1 MGMVLLVIPSKEG
14 QITISLSGQFDLS
27 HRYIPDFD
35 FMQLRLNRDT
45 NGIKPTQPIVTSY
58 KRFTVTF
65 KELLINL
72 SLPSDDNRWISPK
85 APNSL
90 TQAIDDIGGALRSDP
105 RVFKRCKLN
114 DKGAAVFHINW
125 SSDIIV
131 DQDSLNR
138 AVVNDVFDDLNELL
152 LYQIRIRCRARR
164 APLSLTDLDNAYL
177 LEVYLENATTRNAAR
192 AFGINN
198 PHLLDTQFLVCLI
211 HGTHHLLPHKL
222 ASADFR
228 YQPGNGV
235 PGYGITTGVEQ
246 LSERTFWTN
255 TLPTSELPRVEN
267 PLPEELGMIVRP
279 DFEVL
284 WKNPIVAP
292 RELINAIGQYV
303 KDWELQI
310 SDLLAS
316 GKNYE
321 ADESALGLQALKD
334 EKAAIADGVFL
345 LENNTALRTCF
356 SWTNEVMLCA
366 IKLQGKSFTGWRLF
380 QLGFILTQIRAIYER
395 CCSEKDLSDHLETA
409 EVLWFS
415 TGGGKTEAYLGIIV
429 MAMLYERLSG
439 RTYGTTAWMRFPLRM
454 LSVQQFQRLSYVVA
468 QANIIRQ
475 REKLGG
481 HPFTIGYFTGTGT
494 PKRITGINESDRND
508 FLPSI
513 SNERLNELKFISDCP
528 YCPEKNSI
536 EMIKDLNN
544 GRIKHICNNPK
555 CWSNIGADEGVYG
568 EGIHGELGIY
578 VSDEE
583 CYRYIPTVMVGTID
597 KLAVISHNKR
607 FRYFFGG
614 ATHYCPQHGFSFEGR
629 CVHNRLI
636 KNDDGSY
643 TADQC
648 PNNSRTSQIRTKSL
662 GTMPFPGIS
671 ILIQDE
677 LHLLKENMGNFDSH
691 YETLFS
697 ALQEANGGRKPK
709 NLAAT
714 ATIKEY
720 EHHVT
725 HLYQR
730 KPRRFP
736 VPGYTLNESFYSRV
750 VKDDKGEPQM
760 RRLYA
765 GILPLGTGPTMAK
778 ATALVS
784 SRYLTLIDELR
795 SALSSDPDSACE
807 ALGFDSNRADDLIE
821 HIETY
826 LNANLMYVNSF
837 QSLSDVVHAL
847 EDAQV
852 DYPDRRYQQ
861 LSGKSTLEEIQ
872 SAIENIETKEPDDQ
886 TRQVV
891 ATSVVSHGVDMHRL
905 NFMVI
910 AGWPK
915 SIAEYM
921 QSSARAGRIE
931 PGIVLTVLNSRVLF
945 QSNVFMNFTDY
956 HKFMDRMVE
965 SVPIN
970 RFAPNLIERT
980 LPGIISAWI
989 INWAAGQGAP
999 WGGNIIKNAG
1009 QVKIALNNNAY
1020 KSRQQLKSKL
1030 LSSLMVPQKLNVVF
1044 DDRVVKDFIQ
1054 ALDRYIEIAL
1064 NQLGGMPS
1072 DIADDYLSD
1081 ALERLIGSRPMR
1093 SLRDIESQIIVLPQ
1107 SLESGKVLEALGR
1120 RR

>member
-1 MGMVLLVIPSKEG
+1 MSE
-14 QITISLSGQFDLS
+14 QSF
-27 HRYIPDFD
+27 R
-35 FMQLRLNRDT
+35 T
-45 NGIKPTQPIVTSY
+45 NALPI
-58 KRFTVTF
+58 
-65 KELLINL
+65 N
-72 SLPSDDNRWISPK
+72 
-85 APNSL
+85 
-90 TQAIDDIGGALRSDP
+90 
-105 RVFKRCKLN
+105 
-114 DKGAAVFHINW
+114 
-125 SSDIIV
+125 
-131 DQDSLNR
+131 
-138 AVVNDVFDDLNELL
+138 
-152 LYQIRIRCRARR
+152 
-164 APLSLTDLDNAYL
+164 
-177 LEVYLENATTRNAAR
+177 
-192 AFGINN
+192 
-198 PHLLDTQFLVCLI
+198 
-211 HGTHHLLPHKL
+211 
-222 ASADFR
+222 
-228 YQPGNGV
+228 
-235 PGYGITTGVEQ
+235 
-246 LSERTFWTN
+246 
-255 TLPTSELPRVEN
+255 ELPRVEN
-267 PLPEELGMIVRP
+267 PEPDDLGMTVGP

-284 WKNPIVAP
+284 WKQPLDASQ
-292 RELINAIGQYV
+292 ELINAIDQYA
-303 KDWELQI
+303 KGWEAQI
-310 SDLLAS
+310 ADLRAS
-316 GKNYE
+316 GKDRD
-321 ADESALGLQALKD
+321 ADESALGLQALRD
-334 EKAAIADGVFL
+334 EKAAIADGVSL
-345 LENNTALRTCF
+345 LENNATLRTCF
-356 SWTNEVMLCA
+356 SWMNETMLRA
-366 IKLQGKSFTGWRLF
+366 IKLQGKPFTGWRLF
-380 QLGFILTQIRAIYER
+380 QLGFILTQIRAIFER
-395 CCSEKDLSDHLETA
+395 CCPDEDLTDHLDMA

-429 MAMLYERLSG
+429 MAMLYDRLNE
-439 RTYGTTAWMRFPLRM
+439 RTYGVTAWMRFPLRM

-494 PKRITGINESDRND
+494 PKRITSAYESEQHD
-508 FLPSI
+508 FLPSM
-513 SNERLNELKFISDCP
+513 SNGRLNELKFISDCP
-528 YCPEKNSI
+528 YCTKKNSI
-536 EMIKDLNN
+536 EMVKDLDN
-544 GRIKHICNNPK
+544 GRIKHICSNSK
-555 CWSNIGADEGVYG
+555 CWSNIDAEEGVYR
-568 EGIHGELGIY
+568 EGIRGELGIY

-636 KNDDGSY
+636 KNDDGNY
-643 TADQC
+643 TSEQC
-648 PNNSRTSQIRTKSL
+648 PNNSRTSQIRTHSL
-662 GTMPFPGIS
+662 EITRFPGIS
-671 ILIQDE
+671 FLIQDE
-677 LHLLKENMGNFDSH
+677 LHLLKENMGNFDAH

-730 KPRRFP
+730 RPRRFP

-750 VKDDKGEPQM
+750 VKDDYGEPQV
-760 RRLYA
+760 RRFYA
-765 GILPLGTGPTMAK
+765 GILPFGTGPTMAK

-795 SALSSDPDSACE
+795 EVLRSDPDSACV

-847 EDAQV
+847 EDAQT

-872 SAIENIETKEPDDQ
+872 SVIEHIESKNPNDQ
-886 TRQVV
+886 IRQIV

-915 SIAEYM
+915 SMAEYM

-989 INWAAGQGAP
+989 INWAAGQEAP
-999 WGGNIIKNAG
+999 WGGDITKNAG
-1009 QVKIALNNNAY
+1009 QVKNALKDNAY
-1020 KSRQQLKSKL
+1020 KARQQLKDKL
-1030 LSSLMVPQKLNVVF
+1030 LSSLTVPSWLNGVF
-1044 DDRVVKDFIQ
+1044 DDRVVKDFMQ

-1064 NQLGGMPS
+1064 NQLEGMPS
-1072 DIADDYLSD
+1072 DIAEDYLSD
-1081 ALERLIGSRPMR
+1081 ALERLIGNRPMR
-1093 SLRDIESQIIVLPQ
+1093 NLRDIESQIIVLPQ
-1107 SLESGKVLEALGR
+1107 SQESGKVLEALGR